1 MEFAISANFRQ
12 SRSKL
17 TPITPTV
24 EITAR
29 LPSNT
34 HRSKKRF
41 KSVTDSDF
49 NDSSDQ
55 SLGSPAFAL
64 HQSIFEGRF
73 KQIHYFLKLGLSANS
88 KDKYGRTSLMIACL
102 CDFEEYGI
110 QVTRLLMKYGADIN
124 IKDSLGQTVAYLA
137 VSERRDQFFDF
148 LADNYSVSIDF
159 KQKDNEGKKSLLL
172 CELKNIKNNQKNQ
185 NHICNF
191 SPSA

>member
-24 EITAR
+24 ETTIVR
-29 LPSNT
+29 LPSNPK
-34 HRSKKRF
+34 SKKRF
-41 KSVTDSDF
+41 TSVRSSDSDF

-73 KQIHYFLKLGLSANS
+73 KQIHYFLKMGLSANS
-88 KDKYGRTSLMIACL
+88 KDMYGRTSLMIACL

-110 QVTRLLMKYGADIN
+110 QVTKLLMKYGADIN
-124 IKDSLGQTVAYLA
+124 VKDSLGQSVAYLA
-137 VSERRDQFFDF
+137 VSERRDNYFNF
-148 LADNYSVSIDF
+148 LMDNHSVSIDY
-159 KQKDNEGKKSLLL
+159 KQKDNDGMEMIS
-172 CELKNIKNNQKNQ
+172 
-185 NHICNF
+185 F
-191 SPSA
+191 